1 MLVNLN
7 ANVNV
12 DEPVHVCVYVCVH
25 DPATTGIMA
34 AMSRQDRIAAA
45 IERAERLLYSDP
57 SACIDL
63 CERTLAKVEDEL
75 DFADLVLLKADAELA
90 LDDEAAARQSMADL
104 EGIELEDPTLSCTAG
119 NIWWTLGEEAAAEA
133 AWRAALAAD
142 DTQADAHFGLGQI
155 AELRGDS
162 ATMIHHWLRTLAL
175 DAASPPPEWH
185 MSADEFEKVAEA
197 AMAELPR
204 EVLDRLENVPVLI
217 EDLPASH
224 LVEEGW
230 DPRLLGLFS
239 GVPLPEKSHISGQAP
254 HIDTVH
260 LYQLNLER
268 ACADREQLAEEI
280 RITVLHETAHFFGL
294 DDDDLDELGLG

>member
-1 MLVNLN
+1 
-7 ANVNV
+7 
-12 DEPVHVCVYVCVH
+12 
-25 DPATTGIMA
+25 MA
-34 AMSRQDRIAAA
+34 KADRIAAA

-57 SACIDL
+57 EGCIAL
-63 CERTLAKVEDEL
+63 CEKTLAEVNDEL

-90 LDDEAAARQSMADL
+90 LDDEAAARQSMEDL
-104 EGIELEDPTLSCTAG
+104 AGIELDDPVLSCTAG
-119 NIWWTLGEEAAAEA
+119 NIWWSLGEEAAAEA
-133 AWRAALAAD
+133 AWRAALAGD
-142 DTQADAHFGLGQI
+142 DTLADAHHGLGQI
-155 AELRGDS
+155 AELRGDGD
-162 ATMIHHWLRTLAL
+162 AMIGHWLRTLEL
-175 DAASPPPEWH
+175 DAGTPPPEWH
-185 MSADEFEKVAEA
+185 LAVDEFERIAEA

-204 EVLDRLENVPVLI
+204 EVLDRLENVPVMI
-217 EDLPASH
+217 ADLPDRH

-239 GVPLPEKSHISGQAP
+239 GVPLPEKSQVSGQAP